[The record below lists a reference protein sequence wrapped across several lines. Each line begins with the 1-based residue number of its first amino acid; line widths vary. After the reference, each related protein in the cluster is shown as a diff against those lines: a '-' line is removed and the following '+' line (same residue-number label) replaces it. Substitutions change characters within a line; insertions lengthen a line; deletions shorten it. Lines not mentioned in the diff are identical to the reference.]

1 MAVNDGR
8 QPGAVGKAGQ
18 RRDRSLTTLGPL
30 AREYPTREAA
40 LTARA
45 RMLAALRLPKGTVHV
60 ISDVHGEHAKL
71 RHVVNNASGSLR
83 PLVEQTFAG
92 RMDEAERAEFLKLL
106 FYPKETLLRLA
117 ARTPS
122 PAARREYAFAALRRL
137 IELVRG
143 LCRRHTLEH
152 ACGLFPP
159 EYREVFLELVYGGH
173 SRERGQFT
181 DAIVDALIGSP
192 TQAGVSGANDPA
204 SRLIRLTVRAV
215 RNLAVDELVIAGD
228 FWDRG
233 PRGDK
238 VVEYVRKLPNV
249 AITWGNHDVSWMGAC
264 LGQEACIANV
274 LRISL
279 RYRRLSQLEEGYGIT
294 LQPLERLV
302 RDVYAND
309 DASCF
314 RVKGDGL
321 RDTLLMER
329 MQKAAAI
336 LQFKLEGRMI
346 ERHPEWGQS
355 HRRLLHRLE
364 LASGTVEID
373 GVRRTLKDKSF
384 PTVDPSDPYRL
395 SADERLCMD
404 RLRESFLSSAMLWDH
419 TRYLARRGSM
429 WVTRDDHLIFHGC
442 VPVDEQ
448 GAFLEFPIDG
458 QLLSGRE
465 LFDGIER
472 VVLRAVAE
480 RRPEDVD
487 LLWYLW
493 CGPVSPL
500 FGKDRIATF
509 ENDLVVEPEPKHETK
524 NPYFRLIHEVEFCR
538 RVLAEFGA
546 SPERGL
552 IVNGHVPVKIEKGE
566 SPLKESGLAV
576 TIDGA
581 FSEAYGD
588 RGYTLIL
595 EPDRTCLAEH
605 HHFESLDAA
614 VEQGVDIIPKVS
626 ELRRWVPPRVVGD
639 TEEGERLRDECE
651 LLERLE
657 GAYRDNL
664 LREE

>member
-1 MAVNDGR
+1 MAVDGR
-8 QPGAVGKAGQ
+8 GGE
-18 RRDRSLTTLGPL
+18 RDRSRAMAALGPL

-40 LTARA
+40 LTARSIL
-45 RMLAALRLPKGTVHV
+45 LAALRLPKGTVHV
-60 ISDVHGEHAKL
+60 ISDVHGEYAKL

-83 PLVEQTFAG
+83 PLVEQTFGG
-92 RMDEAERAEFLKLL
+92 RMDEGERAEFLKLL
-106 FYPKETLLRLA
+106 FYPRETLARLA
-117 ARTPS
+117 AS
-122 PAARREYAFAALRRL
+122 PATAAARREYAFASLRRL
-137 IELVRG
+137 IELVRV

-152 ACGLFPP
+152 ARGLFPP

-181 DAIVDALIGSP
+181 DAIVDALVETTPESRD
-192 TQAGVSGANDPA
+192 AGTNDPA

-249 AITWGNHDVSWMGAC
+249 SITWGNHDVAWMGAC
-264 LGQEACIANV
+264 LGQEACIAHV

-302 RDVYAND
+302 RDVYAQD
-309 DASCF
+309 DAASF
-314 RVKGDGL
+314 PVKGDGL
-321 RDTLLMER
+321 RETRLMAR

-336 LQFKLEGRMI
+336 LQFKLEGQAI
-346 ERHPEWGQS
+346 ERHPEWELS
-355 HRRLLHRLE
+355 HRRLLHRLD
-364 LASGTVEID
+364 LAAGTVEID
-373 GVRRTLKDKSF
+373 GVRRTLKDRNF
-384 PTVDPSDPYRL
+384 PTIDPADPYRL
-395 SADERLCMD
+395 SADEQTCLD
-404 RLRESFLSSAMLWDH
+404 RLKESFLSSAVLWEH

-429 WVTRDDHLIFHGC
+429 WVVRDDHLIFHGC
-442 VPVDEQ
+442 VPVDER

-458 QLLSGRE
+458 QPLAGLE
-465 LFDGIER
+465 LFEGIER

-480 RRPEDVD
+480 RRQNDVD

-493 CGPVSPL
+493 CGPKSPL

-538 RVLAEFGA
+538 GVLEEFGV
-546 SPERGL
+546 PPDRGL
-552 IVNGHVPVKIEKGE
+552 IVNGHVPVKIENGE
-566 SPLKESGLAV
+566 SPLKRSGMAV

-605 HHFESLDAA
+605 HHFESVDAA

-626 ELRRWVPPRVVGD
+626 ELRRWEPPRVVGD
-639 TEEGERLRDECE
+639 TEEGRSLRAACE
-651 LLERLE
+651 QLEMLVE
-657 GAYRDNL
+657 SYRDNV
-664 LREE
+664 LREV